1 MIERNSQGDGNWFKL
16 ISPLIDKV
24 DSEKGHDYAKRL
36 LALAETNLPMRKLL
50 EYICSRGEGR
60 ISDERMNVE
69 IEGIKFD
76 NPIMIGAGWDK
87 KGEALWAEWLMG
99 FAATEVGSVLEKP
112 QYGNPKPRQWHL
124 KNPEGEGG
132 VSFNRL
138 GFNSPGQEVVAKNLE
153 RYTNNVFLN
162 FPIGISVG
170 KNKEVS
176 QEGAPQAHA
185 AVIKKMYS
193 FASYFTINV
202 SSPNTPGLRQLQY
215 KGPLQEIV
223 KASIEAMEECGG
235 RKPLFIKIAPD
246 MTFDAILD
254 VLGVVEEFGLT
265 GVVATNTTN
274 NPDIKKIIGEKW
286 GSEMGGLSGNLE
298 EYRQMVLN
306 IISFI
311 FKETKGKK
319 VIIGSGGVST
329 AQDAINMLRAGASMV
344 QVVSAIR
351 GVGPTVAHD
360 LQKGIIN
367 ELDKVG
373 AKSVKDIVGENN

>member
-1 MIERNSQGDGNWFKL
+1 
-16 ISPLIDKV
+16 
-24 DSEKGHDYAKRL
+24 
-36 LALAETNLPMRKLL
+36 
-50 EYICSRGEGR
+50 
-60 ISDERMNVE
+60 
-69 IEGIKFD
+69 
-76 NPIMIGAGWDK
+76 
-87 KGEALWAEWLMG
+87 
-99 FAATEVGSVLEKP
+99 
-112 QYGNPKPRQWHL
+112 
-124 KNPEGEGG
+124 
-132 VSFNRL
+132 
-138 GFNSPGQEVVAKNLE
+138 
-153 RYTNNVFLN
+153 
-162 FPIGISVG
+162 
-170 KNKEVS
+170 
-176 QEGAPQAHA
+176 
-185 AVIKKMYS
+185 MYS